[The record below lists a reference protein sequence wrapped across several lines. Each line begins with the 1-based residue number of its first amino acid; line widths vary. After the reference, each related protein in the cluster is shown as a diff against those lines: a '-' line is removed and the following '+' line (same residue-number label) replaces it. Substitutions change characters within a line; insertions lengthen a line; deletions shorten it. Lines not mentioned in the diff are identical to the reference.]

1 MTFNRFAHVLFLLA
15 AIPFLAAAQP
25 TLKEA
30 FQDDFLIGAALNPS
44 HFTPTPDP
52 SCEVALVKEQFN
64 SISPENVLKWEIV
77 HPGPRDYNFGPSDA
91 YVNFGVKNNMF
102 IVGHNLIWHQQTPT
116 WVFQNDKGEP
126 LSRRALLRQ
135 MREHIYKVVGR
146 YKGRINGWD
155 VANEALA
162 EDGSLRMSRWRKIIG
177 DDYLVKA
184 YQFAHKADPH
194 AQLYYNDY
202 SLENPA
208 KRAGAVALVKK
219 LQAAGIPLFAV
230 GLQGHYKLNWPS
242 PSQIDDTIQAFSAL
256 GVKVM
261 ITELDVDVL
270 PPATASHAAEV
281 SMHANGS
288 AGLNPYGNGL
298 PEEMQQTLARRY
310 AELFDVFVKH
320 RQQITRVT
328 FWGVTDG
335 DSWLNN
341 WPIRGR
347 TSYPLL
353 FDRDCHPKPAFDSVL
368 ATAHPLAPAPA
379 DAPSA
384 PAH

>member
-288 AGLNPYGNGL
+288 ASLNPYATGL

-353 FDRDCHPKPAFDSVL
+353 FDRDCRSKPAFDSVL
-368 ATAHPLAPAPA
+368 ATAHPLAPAAA